1 MQFPV
6 RRAVPP
12 AARAAV
18 SLAACAAMAGTALA
32 AVPASAATTTI
43 HRDNAAGAP
52 YAGNWQISTI
62 GPLKFSIVFLG
73 ATITATCEDA
83 KLNGAVT
90 STGTGTLANG
100 SVGACTASNGQTSPA
115 ITFDNLQGVGGQVTH
130 APVQGGRDG
139 ILAVT
144 GNLNFKLEGEFLG
157 RVRTCY
163 YGFRTGNS
171 EGASFDIY
179 NGDNPR
185 RPVPSSNDVQGTL
198 ANITL
203 VKLPGSDWLCGSN
216 GTGSGQAVARG
227 ETVAGSGVFDQ
238 RLYVTS

>member
-6 RRAVPP
+6 ERALP
-12 AARAAV
+12 
-18 SLAACAAMAGTALA
+18 LAACAAIAVTALS
-32 AVPASAATTTI
+32 AVPATAATTTI
-43 HRDNAAGAP
+43 HRDNATGAP
-52 YAGNWQISTI
+52 YAGNWQISTV
-62 GPLKFSIVFLG
+62 GPLNFSITFLG
-73 ATITATCEDA
+73 AKVTATCEDA
-83 KLNGAVT
+83 KLNGTVT
-90 STGTGTLANG
+90 AAGAGTLATG
-100 SVGACTASNGQTSPA
+100 SVGACTASTGQTSPA
-115 ITFDNLQGVGGQVTH
+115 ITFENLQDVGGQVTY

-139 ILAVT
+139 TLAVT
-144 GNLNFKLEGEFLG
+144 GNLNFKLEGEILG

-179 NGDNPR
+179 NGDNPQ

-203 VKLPGSDWLCGSN
+203 VRLPGSDWLCGSN

-227 ETVAGSGVFDQ
+227 ETVSGSGVFDQ